1 MDDVISKVFGRK
13 GCVVLAT
20 ILIAVVLIGEV
31 IVITSDRTSYGAD
44 VVFSN
49 GSAEYSVSI
58 SGSDVYDVVLLD
70 RNGSTPVTSLA
81 IFVDERYDEFADQ
94 AEGLRYYI
102 DSAHMAQQISLA
114 LSNRGFD
121 AVTECNSSGLLSFL
135 EQTISNPSGY
145 GLIVTSFALPSSVY
159 TGDLGDLLLR
169 WIQAGG
175 TLYWVGSEVGRYFI
189 NGDSLVEVENSS
201 VLLFGTDCI
210 NENGP
215 RYAESVVD
223 NKFTEALTLSGNDL
237 LYALDVSDIPGALSM
252 GYQADGYSTISMVPY
267 GSGEI
272 CVFSGDFD
280 IDLIDDMGQ
289 VITSGVS
296 CKTTIIDHR
305 RGEAARETVW
315 GVFESTDE
323 DSTVFIYVGGMYV
336 RFAEV
341 FHA

>member
-121 AVTECNSSGLLSFL
+121 TVTECNSFL
-135 EQTISNPSGY
+135 
-145 GLIVTSFALPSSVY
+145 
-159 TGDLGDLLLR
+159 
-169 WIQAGG
+169 
-175 TLYWVGSEVGRYFI
+175 
-189 NGDSLVEVENSS
+189 
-201 VLLFGTDCI
+201 
-210 NENGP
+210 
-215 RYAESVVD
+215 
-223 NKFTEALTLSGNDL
+223 
-237 LYALDVSDIPGALSM
+237 
-252 GYQADGYSTISMVPY
+252 
-267 GSGEI
+267 
-272 CVFSGDFD
+272 
-280 IDLIDDMGQ
+280 
-289 VITSGVS
+289 
-296 CKTTIIDHR
+296 
-305 RGEAARETVW
+305 
-315 GVFESTDE
+315 
-323 DSTVFIYVGGMYV
+323 
-336 RFAEV
+336 
-341 FHA
+341 